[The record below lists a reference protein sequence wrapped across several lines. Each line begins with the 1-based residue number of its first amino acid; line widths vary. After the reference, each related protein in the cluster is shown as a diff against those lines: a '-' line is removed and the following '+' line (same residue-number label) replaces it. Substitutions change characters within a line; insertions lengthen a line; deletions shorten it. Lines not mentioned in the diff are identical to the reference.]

1 MSWLERLT
9 GLRGVVRGM
18 GFEKERAAV
27 ALLPLGFFVSLY
39 TVVAFTAPPTWA
51 PAFGALAL
59 CYLTA
64 FLAVA
69 SQWFWGRWF
78 ASGLGWSGL
87 MVGLASL
94 VHPDIGWN
102 PMLATYTALH
112 AVIIATLI
120 GSRMASRYE
129 LQPAWRERFAMDEY
143 GVARLGKAVTR
154 ASASLPTLILW
165 ALAPRTGQGIEI
177 AAALFFLIGACG
189 VAGML
194 RLRTWGAIA
203 LGLTGVAMAVAWMF
217 LPGPRALTEAD
228 AGILSFW
235 STLTSPGVTLGL
247 VAWALLPLARPAWR
261 FLAGPAAGASG
272 SSGRL

>member
-1 MSWLERLT
+1 MSWLERLM
-9 GLRGVVRGM
+9 GLRGMVRGM
-18 GFEKERAAV
+18 GFEKERAAG

-39 TVVAFTAPPTWA
+39 TVVAMTAPPAWM

-102 PMLATYTALH
+102 PLLFTYTLLH
-112 AVIIATLI
+112 AVIIAGLI
-120 GSRMASRYE
+120 GSKMAARYE
-129 LQPAWRERFAMDEY
+129 LQTSWRERFAMDEY

-165 ALAPRTGQGIEI
+165 ALAPRPGQGIEI
-177 AAALFFLIGACG
+177 AAAVFFLIGAVG

-194 RLRTWGAIA
+194 RLRTWGAVV
-203 LGLTGVAMAVAWMF
+203 LGLAGLAVAAAWVF
-217 LPGPRALTEAD
+217 LPGPRALTEGD
-228 AGILSFW
+228 AGLVSLW
-235 STLTSPGVTLGL
+235 STLSSPAIGLGIL
-247 VAWALLPLARPAWR
+247 AWAMLPLARPAWR
-261 FLAGPAAGASG
+261 FVRQPGEQ
-272 SSGRL
+272 R